1 MPCDQIP
8 SWSQHIPQINDNRP
22 VPPTAEHELE
32 VVTALQNLS
41 NTVIANAASRSLARF
56 VNAPYSNVL
65 CLMTSRIKAR
75 PEFKSSFTS
84 PQMLYRALHIISTQ
98 RYRLPVRRY
107 ILDLFNLELNPQLV
121 NALNTAADDLR
132 APPTYKPPRTDSIRL
147 SVFGRIGKSRHASES
162 DESDEEDAQ
171 NIPTHQNKPPDERP
185 ILSLRP
191 VSTVIGFA
199 V

>member
-1 MPCDQIP
+1 
-8 SWSQHIPQINDNRP
+8 
-22 VPPTAEHELE
+22 
-32 VVTALQNLS
+32 
-41 NTVIANAASRSLARF
+41 
-56 VNAPYSNVL
+56 
-65 CLMTSRIKAR
+65 
-75 PEFKSSFTS
+75 
-84 PQMLYRALHIISTQ
+84 MLYRALHIISTQ

-171 NIPTHQNKPPDERP
+171 NIPTHQTKPPDERP